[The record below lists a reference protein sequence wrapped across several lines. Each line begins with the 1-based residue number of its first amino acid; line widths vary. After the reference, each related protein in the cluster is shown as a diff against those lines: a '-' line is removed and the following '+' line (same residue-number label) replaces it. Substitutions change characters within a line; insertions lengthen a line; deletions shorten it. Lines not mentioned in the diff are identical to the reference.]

1 MNTPSTPSNV
11 EALSTAC
18 DESSLFRAIVDVS
31 QLLTYDELQ
40 IFRRWL
46 NAEPLDA
53 PSVHERGRLPALQ
66 RASVAL
72 RVRERH
78 ILRRSFLALVS

>member
-1 MNTPSTPSNV
+1 MNTPSSPTNV
-11 EALSTAC
+11 EVLSTAC
-18 DESSLFRAIVDVS
+18 DKSSLVRAIVDVS

-46 NAEPLDA
+46 YAEPPDA

-72 RVRERH
+72 RVHERQV
-78 ILRRSFLALVS
+78 LRQSFLALVS